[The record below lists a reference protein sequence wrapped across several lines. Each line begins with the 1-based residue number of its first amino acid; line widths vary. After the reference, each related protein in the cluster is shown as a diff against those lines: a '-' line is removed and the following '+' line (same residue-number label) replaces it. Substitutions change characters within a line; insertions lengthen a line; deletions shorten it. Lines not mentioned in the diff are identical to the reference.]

1 MRILLTCNFS
11 PWSPYSGGGQR
22 STHELATA
30 LCREGH
36 DVSVV
41 FTRTP
46 WEHFDV
52 PSVEYRLHWASFFG
66 LRSRRAA
73 LLRPL
78 NALSVLSAVK
88 TLHREQPLDV
98 VHGNGEEVVLVAD
111 WGRESNVPS
120 VFWTVGMLWWSEA
133 FAPAHVIILSICGA
147 LAGYFWYR
155 AMRWQFRL
163 MGMLPRN
170 DTVEMR

>member
-1 MRILLTCNFS
+1 MRIALTCNFS

-78 NALSVLSAVK
+78 NAISVLSAVK

-98 VHGNGEEVVLVAD
+98 VHGNGEEIVLVAS
-111 WGRESNVPS
+111 WGRESNVP
-120 VFWTVGMLWWSEA
+120 VVTTPRY
-133 FAPAHVIILSICGA
+133 PAYPRA
-147 LAGYFWYR
+147 LLNPEGPSRLERLTLTLTEPKYLLLGR
-155 AMRWQFRL
+155 AARSSSWCC
-163 MGMLPRN
+163 
-170 DTVEMR
+170 